1 MSNDM
6 NISIITPT
14 YNSARFIQDTYKSI
28 SRQTHTNWEWLVTDD
43 CSSDETLSILLEIAE
58 QDPRVKVH
66 KLDINS
72 GAAVARNYSL
82 SRVSG
87 DFIAF
92 LDSDDLWVPA
102 KLETQLD
109 FMQQNRGINFS
120 FTAYCLINEDGISL
134 NKVIDSSHKQ
144 TSFGYEDMLRKN
156 ATLGCSTV
164 MLRTAGFN
172 VIQMPLIRTGQD
184 YALWLSLLRTGEK
197 AHLITTPLTKYR
209 ICQNSISRNKFK
221 KCKRQW
227 KIYVEIERV
236 NIFKASLLF
245 FLYALHAVFRR

>member
-1 MSNDM
+1 MNDDM
-6 NISIITPT
+6 KISIITPT
-14 YNSARFIQDTYKSI
+14 YNSAKLIQETYESI
-28 SRQTHTNWEWLVTDD
+28 FRQTHTNWEWLVTDD
-43 CSSDETLSILLEIAE
+43 CSMDGTLSILLGIAE
-58 QDPRVKVH
+58 RDPRVKVH

-72 GAAVARNYSL
+72 GAAVARNHSL
-82 SRVSG
+82 TRVSG

-92 LDSDDLWVPA
+92 LDSDDLWDSE
-102 KLETQLD
+102 KLETQLN
-109 FMQQNRGINFS
+109 FMLQNRAINFS
-120 FTAYCLINEDGISL
+120 FTAYSLINEDGVDL
-134 NKVIDSSHKQ
+134 NKIIDSSHKR
-144 TSFGYEDMLRKN
+144 TVFDYEDMLRKN

-184 YALWLSLLRTGEK
+184 YALWLSLLRSGEK
-197 AHLITTPLTKYR
+197 AHLIITPLTKYR

-227 KIYVEIERV
+227 EIYVEIERI

-245 FLYALHAVFRR
+245 CSYALHAVFRR